1 MLWTCLNAPEH
12 VANSKEKAFF
22 KYEYL
27 MKVSIVNVMESS
39 LVPCHMCGCGWK
51 SLVHKWCYHK
61 GPTILLL
68 LGYHTSLAYMP
79 QKFDHVWTPH
89 IEVFNNGNIIGSSP
103 LAWVGGMLTSFP
115 GDTEFS
121 TACWSYLGRSSFI
134 QVMLAIQSD
143 ATFNLKTRNRCRL
156 WVSLITGLVNG
167 LEWWN
172 GLWN

>member
-1 MLWTCLNAPEH
+1 MCGWT
-12 VANSKEKAFF
+12 
-22 KYEYL
+22 L
-27 MKVSIVNVMESS
+27 MKVSIVNMMECS

-51 SLVHKWCYHK
+51 SLVHKCCYHK
-61 GPTILLL
+61 GSMILLL
-68 LGYHTSLAYMP
+68 LGYLFGIHATKIWPWAP
-79 QKFDHVWTPH
+79 R
-89 IEVFNNGNIIGSSP
+89 IEVLNSDNIIRSSH
-103 LAWVGGMLTSFP
+103 LVWVGGMLTSFP

-143 ATFNLKTRNRCRL
+143 ATFNLKSRNRCRL